1 MNTGAI
7 QSPTSDC
14 IGVIRLSCTY
24 SFTLGISWT
33 AILEA
38 RSFPKRIEIWETV
51 SDSEFQRTSNHPC
64 GDIYECLLRVLES
77 HDAVYCLFPKAL
89 SQIVVEGVSGYKAEL
104 LALCWCRWGEE
115 KEINYCRDFTSL
127 SKSAIEKLK
136 YYYCSLVIES
146 SQEKCFLKDFE
157 DFTTLREELH
167 CEEVPLGKII
177 TETDLATGEGLHP
190 TLKRLQTKWDEVSDD
205 ASPISRMIDQQVE
218 IISRDLTQPT
228 SFNSGMSFNR
238 NKEQLRKFIR
248 TFYLLHHRLP
258 IGDLN
263 VPDIGMVAFSAPPK
277 PDRSNFL

>member
-1 MNTGAI
+1 MNT
-7 QSPTSDC
+7 PTSDC

-24 SFTLGISWT
+24 SFSLGISWT

-51 SDSEFQRTSNHPC
+51 SDSEFQCTSTHPC
-64 GDIYECLLRVLES
+64 GDIYECLLRVLGS
-77 HDAVYCLFPKAL
+77 HDAVYCLFPGAL

-136 YYYCSLVIES
+136 CYYGSLVIVS

-157 DFTTLREELH
+157 DFTILREELH
-167 CEEVPLGKII
+167 WEEVPLGTII
-177 TETDLATGEGLHP
+177 AETDLATGEGLHP

-205 ASPISRMIDQQVE
+205 ASLISRMIDQQVE
-218 IISRDLTQPT
+218 IISRDWSQPT
-228 SFNSGMSFNR
+228 SFNSGTSFNS
-238 NKEQLRKFIR
+238 NKERLRNFIR
-248 TFYLLHHRLP
+248 AFYLRHHRLP

-263 VPDIGMVAFSAPPK
+263 VPEIGIVAFSTPSK
-277 PDRSNFL
+277 SN